1 MDQYWYL
8 TELVKRI
15 TSIFSMSD
23 FNNHNYIDQIVC
35 IYILLMIH
43 LRNGMIDKH
52 CATEVDS

>member
-1 MDQYWYL
+1 
-8 TELVKRI
+8 
-15 TSIFSMSD
+15 MSD